1 MTSYDAQTNWLE
13 SFIWIYV
20 AVIIHLYMYMYIQQ
34 SFTEVEVNNCFSTYH
49 TS

>member
-20 AVIIHLYMYMYIQQ
+20 AVTIHLYMYIQQ
-34 SFTEVEVNNCFSTYH
+34 SFTEVEVNNCFSIYH

>member
-20 AVIIHLYMYMYIQQ
+20 AVTIHLYMYMYIQQ
-34 SFTEVEVNNCFSTYH
+34 SFTEVEVNNCFSIYH